1 MSELDYDEEENFEE
15 VEDNE
20 NENNDDINNEHEH
33 NDHEDNNTQKSNI
46 KRKKKKKN
54 KFIELQ
60 LSDED
65 YEILGTDFD
74 KLRDLVIDTINN
86 KIFDIENAIDEI
98 NADDSIENKKA
109 FKKNLI
115 AKLRKFKKDL
125 TNEEVIKKRTK
136 LLGIRKRKLSKIAG
150 KVQEKIEKV
159 KKQKLRCFKC
169 RKRGH
174 TVSECT
180 HAEKETHLCYNCGSK
195 EHNIYGCSKKVDY
208 NNLPFAEC
216 FICNNKGHISSKCP
230 SSDKGIYIRGG
241 SCFICEAK
249 DHLAKNCP
257 QKQLNEVVE
266 VKEDKHLKKKRKN
279 K

>member
-1 MSELDYDEEENFEE
+1 MSELEYDDEENY
-15 VEDNE
+15 EDNE
-20 NENNDDINNEHEH
+20 DIEN
-33 NDHEDNNTQKSNI
+33 EDNNDTSKSSS
-46 KRKKKKKN
+46 KKKKKKKN
-54 KFIELQ
+54 KRIELE
-60 LSDED
+60 LSDQD
-65 YEILGTDFD
+65 YEILETDFD
-74 KLRDLVIDTINN
+74 KLRELVINTINY
-86 KIFDIENAIDEI
+86 KITEIETTIDEI
-98 NADDSIENKKA
+98 NADESIENKKA
-109 FKKNLI
+109 LKKNLI

-136 LLGIRKRKLSKIAG
+136 ILGIRKRKLSKIAG

-180 HAEKETHLCYNCGSK
+180 HVEKETHLCYNCGSK
-195 EHNIYGCSKKVDY
+195 EHNIYGCTKKVDY

-216 FICNNKGHISSKCP
+216 FICNKKGHISSKCP
-230 SSDKGIYIRGG
+230 TSDKGIYIRGG
-241 SCFICEAK
+241 SCFICEGK

-257 QKQLNEVVE
+257 QKQINEVIE
-266 VKEDKHLKKKRKN
+266 PKEEKLLKKKRMN